1 MARRQPR
8 HLFLPL
14 LILCKEGQNTG
25 THQDKRL
32 MLEAEIPAFVDDVI
46 ATGCDICALGHD
58 GYVVGDADLSDE
70 EYEIAGP
77 KLARIKDRYGDRDH
91 LLREIAIELR
101 SLGRHH
107 DLVSPPVYWSDN
119 SKGHEES

>member
-1 MARRQPR
+1 M
-8 HLFLPL
+8 
-14 LILCKEGQNTG
+14 G

-46 ATGCDICALGHD
+46 ATGCDICAIGHD

-77 KLARIKDRYGDRDH
+77 KLARIKERYGDRDH
-91 LLREIAIELR
+91 LLREIAIYLC

-107 DLVSPPVYWSDN
+107 DPARRQSIDHTIRNGTRRADAKPPSERN
-119 SKGHEES
+119 A

>member
-1 MARRQPR
+1 MMARRQPR

-14 LILCKEGQNTG
+14 LILYKEGQNIG

-32 MLEAEIPAFVDDVI
+32 MLEVEIPAFVDDVI
-46 ATGCDICALGHD
+46 ATGCDICAIGHD
-58 GYVVGDADLSDE
+58 GYVVGDTDLSDE

-77 KLARIKDRYGDRDH
+77 KLAHIKERYGDRDH
-91 LLREIAIELR
+91 LLREIAIYLC

-107 DLVSPPVYWSDN
+107 DPGSPPVN
-119 SKGHEES
+119 